1 MKKYEL
7 TKETKET
14 NGRTLYR
21 IKALINFGNVKAGDL
36 GGWVEKEENLSQKE
50 QCWVSDDA
58 CVCGKAKIYGNVHVC
73 DNAHVFGNAQVGNSA
88 CVCDDACICDDAYVC
103 DNARVFGYARVLDH
117 ALVCD
122 DAHVFDHALVCDGA
136 CVCGNARIC
145 ENMQV
150 SYSHAKTDL
159 REDIATSLRCQCN
172 LLLMNNKVI
181 AYKIVNKNLSS
192 LYDKNFIYEIGK
204 IAEVKDAEES
214 NKSCASGLHFSNLTY
229 WDFKVG
235 DYADKTYL
243 VAEINVDDII
253 TIQRGKIRCRKAKIL
268 GKVDIE

>member
-7 TKETKET
+7 TDETKEVC
-14 NGRTLYR
+14 GRILHR
-21 IKALINFGNVKAGDL
+21 IRALIDFGDIWAGDF
-36 GGWVEKEENLSQKE
+36 GGWIEKEENLSHE
-50 QCWVSDDA
+50 GNCWVYSEA
-58 CVCGKAKIYGNVHVC
+58 QVY
-73 DNAHVFGNAQVGNSA
+73 DNA
-88 CVCDDACICDDAYVC
+88 YVS
-103 DNARVFGYARVLDH
+103 DNARVLDNACVSDNARVSDYARV
-117 ALVCD
+117 
-122 DAHVFDHALVCDGA
+122 FDNAYIRNNTYVY
-136 CVCGNARIC
+136 GNARVC

-150 SYSHAKTDL
+150 SYSYAKTDL

-229 WDFKVG
+229 WDFKVR